1 MMKHILE
8 TKHEDKDFRCAII
21 VNDVASLNIDNSD
34 DEESLIC
41 LLCDLVDQTHLNLT
55 TYILMEASGVSEPS

>member
-1 MMKHILE
+1 M
-8 TKHEDKDFRCAII
+8 
-21 VNDVASLNIDNSD
+21 ASLNIDNSD

-41 LLCDLVDQTHLNLT
+41 LLCDLVDQTHLHLT